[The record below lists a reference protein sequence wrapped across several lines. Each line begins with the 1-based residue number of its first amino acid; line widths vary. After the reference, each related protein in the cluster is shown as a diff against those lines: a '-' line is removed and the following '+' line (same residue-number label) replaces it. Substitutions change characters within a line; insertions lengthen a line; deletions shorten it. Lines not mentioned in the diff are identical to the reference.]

1 MRAGATVFIILGVP
15 AMIALPALGH
25 AQGPTVSRGLLR
37 GTLSSP
43 DAATG
48 LLRGSMPQGTGGLT
62 RGSLPSGGTSGLLQA
77 TPPGAKVGLLLDT
90 TRNATVPVLPAGM
103 SPAPYALVRGSVS
116 SVPGA
121 LLASPVPADAR
132 FGEPGPRDLAGT
144 LESQSQLYLVDGIYP
159 QGEAMLNG
167 SVAIRERLAGG
178 DAPEVAANL
187 ERDAQVMRHYDRQ
200 AAAADMDVR
209 AKEMRKRLE
218 PAPAPK
224 KPERF

>member
-25 AQGPTVSRGLLR
+25 AQGPTVGRGLLR

-62 RGSLPSGGTSGLLQA
+62 RGSLPSGGTAGLLQA

-144 LESQSQLYLVDGIYP
+144 LESQSQLYLVDG
-159 QGEAMLNG
+159 NG
-167 SVAIRERLAGG
+167 RVLALVPEPSSFALMIAGVVSLLWLARRRSLLLRRL
-178 DAPEVAANL
+178 V
-187 ERDAQVMRHYDRQ
+187 
-200 AAAADMDVR
+200 
-209 AKEMRKRLE
+209 
-218 PAPAPK
+218 
-224 KPERF
+224 